1 MLPFNVRICAII
13 LLSLIFSESR
23 LENSSERL
31 NAVLSSYVDS
41 LGNVNYK
48 GIIDN
53 PFALNDYLKFIKE
66 VSPKSHPS
74 YFKTNNSK
82 KAYWINVYNAIIL
95 KLMVDNPGEN
105 ILDIGYIGHD
115 VFLKKFQIGGEK
127 LSPLYIEN
135 KILRKMS
142 DPRIHFAINCASKS
156 CPPLGNRILVEKD
169 LDFQLNEK
177 AYSFINNPQNVFID
191 YDENIIYLN
200 RIFKWFKKDFG
211 NLKIYIF
218 KYLNNHN
225 YDQVKDFK
233 IKFFKYDWSKNS
245 INE

>member
-1 MLPFNVRICAII
+1 MRIIIII
-13 LLSLIFSESR
+13 LLSFIFS
-23 LENSSERL
+23 NSQIEKSNKKFDAL
-31 NAVLSSYVDS
+31 LSSYVDS

-53 PFALNDYLKFIKE
+53 PFALNDYLNFIKE
-66 VSPKSHPS
+66 FSPNSHPS
-74 YFKTNNSK
+74 YFESINSK

-95 KLMVDNPGEN
+95 KLMVDNPGQN

-115 VFLKKFQIGGEK
+115 VFLKKFKIGNQK

-135 KILRKMS
+135 KILRKMD

-169 LDFQLNEK
+169 LDSQLNKK
-177 AYSFINNPQNVFID
+177 AHYFINNSNNVFID
-191 YDENIIYLN
+191 YDAKIIYLN

-211 NLKIYIF
+211 NLKVYIF
-218 KYLNNHN
+218 KYLKNHN
-225 YDQVKDFK
+225 YDDVKNFK

-245 INE
+245 TNE